1 MNKNILI
8 IGSTGKLGTSLLKYC
23 YSNQL
28 KISCITCFTNKTKL
42 HNQKKR
48 NSINNYFS
56 LNDTYDESLFIRY
69 LIKSKF
75 KIIYFLDYG
84 YQSLKYLDIILKN
97 NTNSYLAIANKE
109 LLIAGGRTL
118 LKKINST
125 KNNLVPLDSEH
136 FSLLRSNISNKNIKK
151 VFITA
156 SGGPFY
162 FDKRIDLNTV
172 NIKQVLKHPKWKM
185 GINNTIDSSNF
196 INKIL
201 EIYELSII
209 FNINLDR
216 IHFLI
221 SREAY
226 VHSVVLFEDNTV
238 VLNCFENNMLLTL
251 IKPLTQIFDSKQLSI
266 KSDKYLNNINLKIEE
281 FSDDRF
287 KVSKYMNKL
296 IRLNHNQQIKF
307 MILNNIAHKRYLD
320 GNLNYNDII
329 DFIMKRV
336 YLKDSDLNL
345 NSIKNILSYAESIKL
360 KYET

>member
-1 MNKNILI
+1 MNKNILV
-8 IGSTGKLGTSLLKYC
+8 IGSTGQLGTSLLKYC
-23 YSNQL
+23 HTNQL
-28 KISCITCFTNKTKL
+28 KISCITCFKNKTKL

-48 NSINNYFS
+48 NKVINSFC
-56 LNDTYDESLFIRY
+56 LNDKYDASLFIKY
-69 LIKSKF
+69 LTKTKF

-84 YQSLKYLDIILKN
+84 YQSLRYLDIILNNNKN
-97 NTNSYLAIANKE
+97 CFMAIANKE

-136 FSLLRSNISNKNIKK
+136 FSLLKSNISNKNIKK

-162 FDKRIDLNTV
+162 FDKKIDLNSV

-185 GINNTIDSSNF
+185 GVNNTIDSSNF

-216 IHFLI
+216 IHFLV

-238 VLNCFENNMLLTL
+238 VFNCFENIMLLTL
-251 IKPLTQIFDSKQLSI
+251 IKPLTQIFDSKQLNI
-266 KSDKYLNNINLKIEE
+266 KSDKYLNNINFKIEE
-281 FSDDRF
+281 FSDNRF
-287 KVSKYMNKL
+287 KISKYMNKL
-296 IRLNHNQQIKF
+296 IKLNHNQQIKF
-307 MILNNIAHKRYLD
+307 MILNNIAHKRYLE

-329 DFIMKRV
+329 DFIMKKI
-336 YLKDSDLNL
+336 YLIDLDLSL
-345 NSIKNILSYAESIKL
+345 NSIKNILIYADSIKS
-360 KYET
+360 KYEI